1 MKGFKQSYRFMLVLI
16 LALSVVLAAC
26 AGEPK
31 TKTTTTGKSEGNDSE
46 PGKEKVVLDFWT
58 FWGSETRK
66 PIIEKI
72 IEDFNSSQDEIE
84 VKHTYLPWGDIW
96 TKALAAGAAGN
107 PPDVIINDINTVAQ
121 RADKKQNT
129 NLSEYINKEQ
139 GFEERFYP
147 HLWSPMLHDGDA
159 YALPFNTDTYMLFW
173 NKEVFKEAGLDPEQ
187 PPKTWA
193 ELEEF
198 ARKIDKKNGNK
209 YERIGFLPRHGAGH
223 NLWMLN
229 ADGKSYWD
237 YDANKPTINQPT
249 DVETL
254 EWIKDY
260 ESHYGQKVI
269 NSFTA
274 EFGSETANPFIAGK
288 IGMFINPGTFYTQI
302 RDYGDGMEFG
312 IAPMPEREAGS
323 GNTTWGGGFVAEI
336 PYGAKNPEASWEFL
350 KYLTGPEAQEYW
362 AVKNFDNVANI
373 EGAEAAAQSSELTE
387 EGRAT
392 YDATVDNLKNTVLT
406 PNPIEAPDYTTL
418 IDPEVEKALLGDQSP
433 KDALDK
439 AQKAVE
445 KLIES
450 NK

>member
-1 MKGFKQSYRFMLVLI
+1 MIGFNKSYKMLLVLI
-16 LALSVVLAAC
+16 VVFSVMLVAC
-26 AGEPK
+26 AGKPQSQPVENSD
-31 TKTTTTGKSEGNDSE
+31 GKSSSTES
-46 PGKEKVVLDFWT
+46 GKDKVVLDFWT

-72 IEDFNSSQDEIE
+72 ISDFNSSQDEIE

-129 NLSEYINKEQ
+129 NLSEYINKED
-139 GFEERFYP
+139 GFEDQFYP
-147 HLWSPMLHDGDA
+147 NLWSPVLHDGDA
-159 YALPFNTDTYMLFW
+159 YALPFTTDTYMLFY
-173 NKEVFKEAGLDPEQ
+173 NKEVFKEVGLDPEQ

-193 ELEEF
+193 EVEEF
-198 ARKIDKKNGNK
+198 ARKIDKKNGDR
-209 YERIGFLPRHGAGH
+209 YERIGFLPRYGAGH
-223 NLWMLN
+223 NIWMLN
-229 ADGKSYWD
+229 ADGQSYWD
-237 YDANKPTINQPT
+237 YDANEPTINQPT

-254 EWIKDY
+254 EWIVDY

-302 RDYGDGMEFG
+302 RDYGDGVEFG
-312 IAPMPEREAGS
+312 IAPLPAKEEGT
-323 GNTTWGGGFVAEI
+323 GNITWGGGFVAEI
-336 PYGAKNPEASWEFL
+336 PYGAKNTDASWEFL
-350 KYLTGPEAQEYW
+350 KYLAGTEAQEYW

-373 EGAEAAAQSSELTE
+373 DGAKAAAESSELSE

-392 YDATVDNLKNTVLT
+392 YGATVENLENTILT
-406 PNPIEAPDYTTL
+406 PNPLEAPDYTTL
-418 IDPEVEKALLGDQSP
+418 IDPEIEKALLGDQSP
-433 KDALDK
+433 QDALDK

-445 KLIES
+445 KLIDS
-450 NK
+450 SK